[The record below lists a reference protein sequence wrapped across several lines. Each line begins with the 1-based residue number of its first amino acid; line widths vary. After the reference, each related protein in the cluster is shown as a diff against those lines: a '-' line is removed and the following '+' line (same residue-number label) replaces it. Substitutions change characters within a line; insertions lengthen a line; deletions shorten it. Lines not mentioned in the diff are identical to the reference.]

1 MNPVHLFNVYTAE
14 TDRLFRRATAIAGL
28 VLSGLFGLFGPL
40 LIALLNAAIIT
51 PAREFVK
58 GDLANPADTAALDA
72 MAPAFWTWDWAIY
85 TAYYGRNFMFLPI
98 LIFLLGGLSMA
109 SEFASRT
116 TREDALR
123 PMPRTGIM
131 LAKWGA
137 LITWIIAASGI
148 TAVLSTLGGLLLAGG
163 FSFDDT
169 AMLNMDAMSTW
180 ETVMAY
186 VGYVWNPIAAPV
198 KQIATT
204 FLTDLGFA
212 TLALCI
218 AVITRSVAATVASLV
233 MVFVLQVGAFIGL
246 AAVTS
251 PMAQQVVMQQTPW
264 LTDENRELL
273 FGWLNWVAKWQ
284 PPFVIGTCDFALP
297 TWEGFITLGVLTLL
311 ALVAAVVRFETM
323 DVP

>member
-1 MNPVHLFNVYTAE
+1 MNPVHFLNVYTAE
-14 TDRLFRRATAIAGL
+14 TERLFRRATAIAGL
-28 VLSGLFGLFGPL
+28 ILSAAFGLFGPI
-40 LIALLNAAIIT
+40 LIALLNAAVIA
-51 PAREFVK
+51 PSRAYVQAEMVNP
-58 GDLANPADTAALDA
+58 GDAAALDA
-72 MAPAFWTWDWAIY
+72 LAPPFWTWDWAIY

-137 LITWIIAASGI
+137 LITWIVAASGI
-148 TAVLSTLGGLLLAGG
+148 TAILSTIGGLLLCGG
-163 FSFDDT
+163 FTFDET
-169 AMLNMDAMSTW
+169 ALLDMDAMTTW
-180 ETVMAY
+180 ETVTAY
-186 VGYVWNPIAAPV
+186 VTYVWSPVAAPV

-212 TLALCI
+212 SLALCI

-233 MVFVLQVGAFIGL
+233 MLFVLQVGAFVGL

-251 PMAQQVVMQQTPW
+251 PMAVQVVTQQTPW
-264 LTDENRELL
+264 LTEENRELL
-273 FGWLNWVAKWQ
+273 FAWLGWVAKWQ
-284 PPFVIGTCDFALP
+284 PPFVIGNCNFALP
-297 TWEGFITLGVLTLL
+297 TWEGFITLGVLTVL